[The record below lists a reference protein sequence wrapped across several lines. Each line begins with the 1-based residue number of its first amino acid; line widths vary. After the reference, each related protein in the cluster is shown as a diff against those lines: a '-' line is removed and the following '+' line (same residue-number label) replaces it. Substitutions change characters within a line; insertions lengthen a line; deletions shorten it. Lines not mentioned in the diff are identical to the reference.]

1 MKNKILFLVSM
12 VIMIIALLSM
22 GINWLI
28 AAMPDW
34 TVRIIGLVIMVD
46 LAVLVYSS
54 VRIKQ
59 RG

>member
-22 GINWLI
+22 GINWLT
-28 AAMPDW
+28 AVMSDW

>member
-22 GINWLI
+22 GINWLT
-28 AAMPDW
+28 AAMTDW

>member
-1 MKNKILFLVSM
+1 M

-22 GINWLI
+22 GINWLT
-28 AAMPDW
+28 AVMPDW

-54 VRIKQ
+54 ARVKQ

>member
-1 MKNKILFLVSM
+1 M

>member
-1 MKNKILFLVSM
+1 MRNKILFLISM

-22 GINWLI
+22 GINWFTP
-28 AAMPDW
+28 AMPDW
-34 TVRIIGLVIMVD
+34 TVRIIGFVIMVD

>member
-22 GINWLI
+22 GINWLT
-28 AAMPDW
+28 AVMPDW

-54 VRIKQ
+54 ARVKQ

>member
-1 MKNKILFLVSM
+1 MKNRILFLISN

-22 GINWLI
+22 GINWLT
-28 AAMPDW
+28 ATMPDW
-34 TVRIIGLVIMVD
+34 TVRIIGLVIIVD

-54 VRIKQ
+54 VRVKQ

>member
-1 MKNKILFLVSM
+1 MKNKNLFLVSM

-22 GINWLI
+22 GINWLT
-28 AAMPDW
+28 AAMTDW

>member
-22 GINWLI
+22 GINWLT